1 MSTIKR
7 IFSKSADKLKR
18 VFSINGSESA
28 FICSPVDIVVPSLDV
43 AFIQL
48 ELSPDL
54 NELCNATYNQ
64 RNFGR

>member
-7 IFSKSADKLKR
+7 IFSKSADKLKG
-18 VFSINGSESA
+18 VFSIQRSDPV

-54 NELCNATYNQ
+54 NELCNATYNLD
-64 RNFGR
+64 NIGR